1 MKILRSLV
9 LVSWMWNL
17 SVCQIVPD
25 NYTFPLKPQ
34 VVVQECK
41 NNDVPSNKAFV
52 NLEINCDENMS
63 AIRNEITILR
73 EAAIIEFNAIRHS
86 LQTCSMEVI
95 SDIKELLSKDE
106 CAAGNGCSAKAKCI
120 DGVLSYSCV
129 CLPGYE
135 GDGITC
141 EDINECTTGTHNCN
155 SRATCTNT
163 IGSYNCRYRPPY
175 SGNGYNCD
183 DIECS
188 SPAKM
193 IEGLGCVLPV
203 KERKLWNGARDYC
216 QSIGYRLLEGI
227 TNKDQL
233 NQLRHHF
240 DGFFGFP
247 GRIHDVWIGI
257 KQNEWAEGPYT
268 RVPAQLWN
276 SGQPDDGQGTCG
288 YIALQVSTPTLWDT
302 NCGTYSIPFFCQA
315 LIE

>member
-9 LVSWMWNL
+9 LVSWLWNL

-63 AIRNEITILR
+63 AIRNDITMLR
-73 EAAIIEFNAIRHS
+73 EAAIIEFNALRHS
-86 LQTCSMEVI
+86 LHTCSREV
-95 SDIKELLSKDE
+95 SDIKKLLSKDE

-163 IGSYNCRYRPPY
+163 IGSYNCTCRPPY
-175 SGNGYNCD
+175 TCY
-183 DIECS
+183 DIKCS

-203 KERKLWNGARDYC
+203 KERMLWNRARDYC
-216 QSIGYRLLEGI
+216 QSIGYRLLQGI
-227 TNKDQL
+227 TNTDQL

-240 DGFFGFP
+240 DGFFDFRG
-247 GRIHDVWIGI
+247 HHNAWIGI
-257 KQNEWAEGPYT
+257 KENEWAEGPYT
-268 RVPAQLWN
+268 NVPAHLWHA
-276 SGQPDDGQGTCG
+276 GEPDDGQGTCG
-288 YIALQVSTPTLWDT
+288 FIAMLESGATLWDIRCR
-302 NCGTYSIPFFCQA
+302 NQSFPFFCQA